1 LALFSLNFLS
11 EFFSLD
17 LFNGGFWDC
26 ISSQPIAACL
36 VCVACFTFY
45 KLNVMK
51 ELKIKSQQQ
60 KLIHKNY

>member
-45 KLNVMK
+45 KLKVVRRV
-51 ELKIKSQQQ
+51 
-60 KLIHKNY
+60 KNKKPATKTYS